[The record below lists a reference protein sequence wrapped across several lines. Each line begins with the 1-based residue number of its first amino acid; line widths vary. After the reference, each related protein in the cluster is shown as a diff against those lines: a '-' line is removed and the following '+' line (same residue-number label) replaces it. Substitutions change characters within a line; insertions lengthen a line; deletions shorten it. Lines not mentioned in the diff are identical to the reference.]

1 MKDLEEAFEN
11 QKKVERVQLSEK
23 FKDLCEA
30 ETNTD
35 KNFVPIAMPV
45 DMNLMSEVVSLK
57 EFLVEKIVL
66 RFMDFFEKSTGSEV
80 KKTSKS
86 LLIFSNCL

>member
-11 QKKVERVQLSEK
+11 QKKVERVELSEK

-35 KNFVPIAMPV
+35 KQFVPIAMPV

-57 EFLVEKIVL
+57 
-66 RFMDFFEKSTGSEV
+66 
-80 KKTSKS
+80 
-86 LLIFSNCL
+86 